1 MAWKVHEVHGRL
13 YPDQGWTPAKVILED
28 EKHLHDADHP
38 EANGWPIWHFRHS
51 RPDEGS
57 GSGVL
62 PDCPIVDVHTHA
74 WVDSFAPRMRAYFG
88 DNFGATAFNPGTLD
102 GVRERKRELG
112 VTKSVIL
119 PVPTNPRQVPQFND
133 WLQDYT
139 DDPDIVPFMSVVRD
153 MDDPVAEI
161 HRCAKLGFKG
171 MKLHPV
177 NQHFKM
183 SDPKMF
189 PIYEAAIE
197 ENMVILFHT
206 GSGIDYPT
214 IGPDWDCSPVEIDR
228 FFNKF
233 PYERTVLAHLGGS
246 VPDFTHPPELHPEW
260 PGYMDTAFQIGH
272 IANDDFLRIVR
283 EYGTTHILF
292 GTDSPWEDTADFLTR
307 LAHIGLTDS
316 ELRDI
321 LYRNANTLLNLGL
334 E

>member
-1 MAWKVHEVHGRL
+1 MTWKVHEIHERL

-38 EANGWPIWHFRHS
+38 EANGWPIWHFRHT
-51 RPDEGS
+51 RPTEGS

-88 DNFGATAFNPGTLD
+88 DNFGATAFNPGALD

-189 PIYEAAIE
+189 PIYQAAIE

-214 IGPDWDCSPVEIDR
+214 VGPDWDCSPVEDR
-228 FFNKF
+228 K
-233 PYERTVLAHLGGS
+233 S
-246 VPDFTHPPELHPEW
+246 V
-260 PGYMDTAFQIGH
+260 
-272 IANDDFLRIVR
+272 V
-283 EYGTTHILF
+283 
-292 GTDSPWEDTADFLTR
+292 
-307 LAHIGLTDS
+307 
-316 ELRDI
+316 
-321 LYRNANTLLNLGL
+321 
-334 E
+334 